1 MQEISDIQQ
10 MFSLISEK
18 SLNIISSISAE
29 GVFTYISP
37 NVKALL
43 GYTPEEVIG
52 KPAASFNHPD
62 TNKKFL
68 EHRVSVFIDQDTVRF
83 TGRVRHKNGEYRW
96 YETTAQYIRGR
107 SGEIVQ
113 TIGVGQDITERKEA
127 EETIAY
133 LAYHDSVTDLPNRRL
148 FKRRLSQLLEESK
161 NDLHGLML
169 LDLDG
174 FKHVNDTF
182 GHDIGDQLLIEAA
195 KRLTFAVGDKGFVA
209 RWGGDEFTVF
219 QTNIVGR
226 ADFTLLVE
234 RIKEVIS
241 EPFIIAG
248 QPIFITASIGV
259 AFSLEDGDT
268 VEELIKNA
276 DAAMYRAKNQAKVM
290 KGSQNE
296 P

>member
-18 SLNIISSISAE
+18 SLNIISSISAD

-43 GYTPEEVIG
+43 GYTPDEVVG
-52 KPAASFNHPD
+52 KPAASFNHPG
-62 TNKKFL
+62 TNTKFL
-68 EHRVSVFIDQDTVRF
+68 EHRDSLYVDQDTVRF
-83 TGRVRHKNGEYRW
+83 TGQVRHKNGEYRW
-96 YETTAQYIRGR
+96 YETTAQYIRNH
-107 SGEIVQ
+107 SGDIIQ
-113 TIGVGQDITERKEA
+113 TIGVGQDITDRKETD
-127 EETIAY
+127 ETIAY
-133 LAYHDSVTDLPNRRL
+133 YAYHDSETKLPNRRL
-148 FKRRLSQLLEESK
+148 FKRRLRLLLEESK
-161 NDLHGLML
+161 SECHGLML

-195 KRLTFAVGDKGFVA
+195 KRLTFAVGDKGFAA

-219 QTNIVGR
+219 QADVKCR
-226 ADFTLLVE
+226 ADFTSLVE

-241 EPFIIAG
+241 EPFKISGHTICIA
-248 QPIFITASIGV
+248 ASIGV
-259 AFSLEDGDT
+259 AFSQEDGET

-276 DAAMYRAKNQAKVM
+276 DSAMYRAKNQAKGLN
-290 KGSQNE
+290 GSHN
-296 P
+296 